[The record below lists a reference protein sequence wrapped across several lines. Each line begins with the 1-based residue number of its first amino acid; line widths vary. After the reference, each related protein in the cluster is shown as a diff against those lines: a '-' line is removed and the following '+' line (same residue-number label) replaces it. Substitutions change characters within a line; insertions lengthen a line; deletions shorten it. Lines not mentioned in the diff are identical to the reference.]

1 MNILTALQSLL
12 QALPTPLIIAFF
24 VLIAATLLYFLYAY
38 YKETKIIDSEEETLS
53 AYQRIMRQA
62 HQQARD
68 IIKQASS
75 QAKGM
80 LTDTQFVK
88 SHATK
93 ELDRDLAKESA
104 AVVQAFQDALEQV
117 TEEAVATMK
126 NTTDSIGQ
134 VGSTQVSQFRE
145 ALAKEITV
153 HKDALD
159 KLVADEFAK
168 AREEVAGYKKEQM
181 EKVDK
186 AVSKVVVTIVEQVL
200 GKMINTQDHEDLVV
214 QALEQAKKDGLFHI

>member
-1 MNILTALQSLL
+1 MNNILPIIQS
-12 QALPTPLIIAFF
+12 LPTPLIIVFF
-24 VLIAATLLYFLYAY
+24 VLIGATLLYFLYAY

-80 LTDTQFVK
+80 LTDTQFIK

-104 AVVQAFQDALEQV
+104 AVVQAYQDALEQV

-126 NTTDSIGQ
+126 NATDSLGQ

-145 ALAKEITV
+145 TLSKEIAV
-153 HKDALD
+153 HKDTLD

-168 AREEVAGYKKEQM
+168 AREEVDGYKKEQM

-200 GKMINTQDHEDLVV
+200 GKMINTQDHEDLVL